1 MFKDLTKTEL
11 ALLKELNTPKKIQ
24 NWLNAIPQNFDETLY
39 SPRLVIQKKKA
50 HCIEGALFA
59 ALALAY
65 HGHKPYLL
73 DLKASRKDVDH
84 VVALFKVENCWGAI
98 SKTNYPVLRF
108 REAVHTTIR
117 ELVMS
122 YFHEY
127 TDATGSKTLRS
138 YSKPF
143 DLSKLNPTWVTSSE
157 DLWDIGT
164 ALDESP
170 HTTLFTNSQIQRF
183 VKATQFEQQASGVT
197 EWKK

>member
-11 ALLKELNTPKKIQ
+11 ALLKVLNTPKKIQ

-39 SPRLVIQKKKA
+39 SPRLVIKNKKA

-84 VVALFKVENCWGAI
+84 VVALFKVGNCWGAI

-108 REAVHTTIR
+108 REAVYATIR

-127 TDATGSKTLRS
+127 TDTTGSKTLRS

-143 DLSKLNPTWVTSSE
+143 DVSKLDPSWVTSSE

-170 HTTLFTNSQIQRF
+170 HTTLFTNSQIKQF
-183 VKATQFEQQASGVT
+183 AKATQFEQQASSVT
-197 EWKK
+197 EWRK